1 MVAAAVRV
9 SAYGLTMQ
17 RFLLALTLAAATTG
31 CSKPQFAT
39 VTPGGTTTTAGDPT
53 STAMTA
59 EQTAKILD
67 LVALDARATHRYIK
81 AGEAT
86 EVLMR
91 VRVSTQAQDNAP
103 RPVANIALVVD
114 TSASMKG
121 EAIEHAREAGLAMLD
136 ALAEGDRL
144 SVIVFHSRAEVLIP
158 STLVSKES
166 ALQMRAA
173 IQGMEAVGTTA
184 MAEGLSAGLQQLQ
197 PYVRP
202 GDVSRVVLLSDGVP
216 NDQGGI
222 RGIAAQAAA
231 QSIGIAALGLGVDY
245 DEVLLADIATQSGG
259 RFHFVES
266 ADEVATMFRDEVLHI
281 DRLVALRST
290 LTLRG
295 GPGVTITEVVGQPN
309 IGVGTRRVSF
319 QIGDLAEQETK
330 DIIVRL
336 AVGEH
341 RGGATVELID
351 ATLSYTDGTGTGGT
365 LDRAAFLA
373 VEATDDD
380 AQRAS
385 AIDVETQLLA
395 AKAVLAAETLR
406 IVNRAQAG
414 DVKGALAQLKVAKM
428 QARTLVATTD
438 DPDVAQLARELSVL
452 DEVIREAEKTRA
464 KAHKARHKSKHKPGK
479 GGPGSVGYAPAP
491 FPNATQSI
499 EGARSI
505 KRSHSRA
512 FNALH

>member
-1 MVAAAVRV
+1 MPTAIATGQVAEV
-9 SAYGLTMQ
+9 
-17 RFLLALTLAAATTG
+17 
-31 CSKPQFAT
+31 P
-39 VTPGGTTTTAGDPT
+39 
-53 STAMTA
+53 
-59 EQTAKILD
+59 D

-81 AGEAT
+81 AGEAG

-91 VRVSTQAQDNAP
+91 LRVSTLAQNDAP

-121 EAIEHAREAGLAMLD
+121 EAIERAREAGLTMLD
-136 ALAEGDRL
+136 ALTEGDRL
-144 SVIVFHSRAEVLIP
+144 SVVVFHSRAEVLIP
-158 STLVSKES
+158 STLVTKES
-166 ALQMRAA
+166 APQIRAA
-173 IQGMEAVGTTA
+173 IQSMEAVGTTA
-184 MAEGLSAGLQQLQ
+184 MGEGLSEGLQQVQ
-197 PYVRP
+197 GNGRP

-216 NDQGGI
+216 NDEGVLREI
-222 RGIAAQAAA
+222 LAQAVAG
-231 QSIGIAALGLGVDY
+231 SVGITALGLGIDY

-266 ADEVATMFRDEVLHI
+266 PDEVATMFRDEVLHI

-295 GPGVTITEVVGQPN
+295 GPGVTITEVLGRPDASGGAHQVA
-309 IGVGTRRVSF
+309 F
-319 QIGDLAEQETK
+319 QIGDLAEQQTK

-341 RGGATVELID
+341 RAGATVELID
-351 ATLSYTDGTGTGGT
+351 ATLSYTDATGTGVT

-395 AKAVLAAETLR
+395 AKAVLAAEMLR
-406 IVNRAQAG
+406 IVNRTQAG
-414 DVKGALAQLKVAKM
+414 DIKGALAQLKLAKKR
-428 QARTLVATTD
+428 AHTLVAATD
-438 DPDVAQLARELSVL
+438 DPDVAQLARDLSAL
-452 DEVIREAEKTRA
+452 GKVIQEAEETRA
-464 KAHKARHKSKHKPGK
+464 KAEKARAKAERVRRKTKHKSSAK
-479 GGPGSVGYAPAP
+479 GRPASVGAPPAA
-491 FPNATQSI
+491 FPSEQGHNATLSV
-499 EGARSI
+499 EGARSV